1 MSQMVATVKSIE
13 NLEQLNIVEFEFNA
27 HVLKMMSLDLNSNI
41 SIGKKVL
48 LSVKPTNIA
57 LAKDLAGE
65 ISFSNQIVAT
75 IQTLTHGKLLSS
87 VGLTIDN
94 IVFESIITLNSA
106 KRMNLRI
113 NDKVIM
119 LIKASDLFIL
129 DVFDD

>member
-65 ISFSNQIVAT
+65 ISFSNQIAAT

-87 VGLTIDN
+87 VGLIIDN
-94 IVFESIITLNSA
+94 IVFESIITLSSA
-106 KRMNLRI
+106 KRMNLCI
-113 NDKVIM
+113 NDEVIM

>member
-65 ISFSNQIVAT
+65 ISFSNQIAAT

-87 VGLTIDN
+87 VGLIIDN
-94 IVFESIITLNSA
+94 IVFESIITLSSA

-113 NDKVIM
+113 NDEVIM

>member
-87 VGLTIDN
+87 VGLTINN
-94 IVFESIITLNSA
+94 IVFESIITLSSA
-106 KRMNLRI
+106 KRMNLCI
-113 NDKVIM
+113 NDEVIM

>member
-13 NLEQLNIVEFEFNA
+13 NLEQLNIVEFEFQGQ
-27 HVLKMMSLDLNSNI
+27 VLKMMSLDLNT
-41 SIGKKVL
+41 SIRVGKEVV

-65 ISFSNQIVAT
+65 ISFSNQMVAT

-87 VGLTIDN
+87 VGLAIND
-94 IVFESIITLNSA
+94 IVFESIITLSSA
-106 KRMNLRI
+106 KRMNLNI
-113 NDKVIM
+113 NDEVVM

>member
-87 VGLTIDN
+87 VGLIVDN
-94 IVFESIITLNSA
+94 IVFESIITLSSA

-113 NDKVIM
+113 NDEVIM

>member
-65 ISFSNQIVAT
+65 ISFSNQIAAT

-87 VGLTIDN
+87 VGLIIDN

-113 NDKVIM
+113 NDEVIM

>member
-13 NLEQLNIVEFEFNA
+13 NLEQLNIVEFELNA

-65 ISFSNQIVAT
+65 ISFSNQMEAT

-87 VGLTIDN
+87 VGLTIND
-94 IVFESIITLNSA
+94 IVFESIITLSSA

-113 NDKVIM
+113 NDKVVM

>member
-87 VGLTIDN
+87 VGLIIDN

-113 NDKVIM
+113 NDEVIM

>member
-41 SIGKKVL
+41 RIGKKVL

-65 ISFSNQIVAT
+65 ISFSNQMEAT

-87 VGLTIDN
+87 VGLTINN
-94 IVFESIITLNSA
+94 IVFESIITLSSA

>member
-87 VGLTIDN
+87 VGLIIDN
-94 IVFESIITLNSA
+94 IVFESIITLSSA
-106 KRMNLRI
+106 KRMNLCI
-113 NDKVIM
+113 NDEVIM

>member
-13 NLEQLNIVEFEFNA
+13 NLEQLNIVEFEFNS

-65 ISFSNQIVAT
+65 ISFSNQMEAT

-87 VGLTIDN
+87 VGLAIND
-94 IVFESIITLNSA
+94 IVFESIITLSSA

>member
-13 NLEQLNIVEFEFNA
+13 NLEQLNIVEFEFKG

-41 SIGKKVL
+41 RIGKKVL

-65 ISFSNQIVAT
+65 ISFSNQMEAT

-87 VGLTIDN
+87 VGLTINN
-94 IVFESIITLNSA
+94 IVFESIITLSSA

>member
-87 VGLTIDN
+87 VGLIIDN
-94 IVFESIITLNSA
+94 IVFESIITLSSA

-113 NDKVIM
+113 NDEVIM

>member
-13 NLEQLNIVEFEFNA
+13 NLEQLNIVEFEFQGQ
-27 HVLKMMSLDLNSNI
+27 VLKMMSLDLNTNI
-41 SIGKKVL
+41 RVGKKVV

-57 LAKDLAGE
+57 LAKQLAGE
-65 ISFSNQIVAT
+65 ISFSNQMVAT

-87 VGLTIDN
+87 VGLTIND
-94 IVFESIITLNSA
+94 IVFESIITLSSA

-113 NDKVIM
+113 NDEVIM

-129 DVFDD
+129 DVFND

>member
-27 HVLKMMSLDLNSNI
+27 HVLKMMSLDLNTNI
-41 SIGKKVL
+41 RVGKKVV

-65 ISFSNQIVAT
+65 ISFSNQMEAT

-87 VGLTIDN
+87 VGLAIND
-94 IVFESIITLNSA
+94 IVFESIITLSSA

>member
-41 SIGKKVL
+41 SIGKKVV

-57 LAKDLAGE
+57 LAKQLVGE
-65 ISFSNQIVAT
+65 ISFSNQMVAT

-87 VGLTIDN
+87 IGLTIN
-94 IVFESIITLNSA
+94 GIVFESIITLSSA
-106 KRMNLRI
+106 KRMNLHI
-113 NDKVIM
+113 NDEVIM

-129 DVFDD
+129 DVFND

>member
-57 LAKDLAGE
+57 LAKDLVGE

-87 VGLTIDN
+87 VGLIIDN
-94 IVFESIITLNSA
+94 IVFESIITLSSA

-113 NDKVIM
+113 NDEVIM

>member
-13 NLEQLNIVEFEFNA
+13 NLEQLNIVEFEFNS

-65 ISFSNQIVAT
+65 ISFSNQMEAT

-87 VGLTIDN
+87 VGLAIND
-94 IVFESIITLNSA
+94 IVFESIITLSSA

-113 NDKVIM
+113 NDKVVM

>member
-13 NLEQLNIVEFEFNA
+13 NLEQLNIVEFEFKGQM
-27 HVLKMMSLDLNSNI
+27 LKMMSLDLNSNI

-65 ISFSNQIVAT
+65 ISFSNQMVAT

-87 VGLTIDN
+87 VGLAIND
-94 IVFESIITLNSA
+94 IVFESIITLSSA

>member
-13 NLEQLNIVEFEFNA
+13 NLEQLNIVEFEFNS

-65 ISFSNQIVAT
+65 ISFSNQMVAT
-75 IQTLTHGKLLSS
+75 IQTLMHGKLLSS
-87 VGLTIDN
+87 IGLTIN
-94 IVFESIITLNSA
+94 GIVFESIITLSSA
-106 KRMNLRI
+106 KRMNLHI
-113 NDKVIM
+113 NDEVVM

-129 DVFDD
+129 DVFND

>member
-87 VGLTIDN
+87 VGLIIDN
-94 IVFESIITLNSA
+94 IVFESIITLSSA

-113 NDKVIM
+113 NDEVMM

>member
-27 HVLKMMSLDLNSNI
+27 HVLKMMSLDLNANI

-65 ISFSNQIVAT
+65 ISFSNQIAAT

-87 VGLTIDN
+87 VGLIIDN
-94 IVFESIITLNSA
+94 IVFESIITLSSA

-113 NDKVIM
+113 NDEVIM

>member
-13 NLEQLNIVEFEFNA
+13 NLEQLNIVEFEFNS

-65 ISFSNQIVAT
+65 ISFSNQMEAT

-87 VGLTIDN
+87 VGLTINN
-94 IVFESIITLNSA
+94 IVFESIITLSSA

>member
-1 MSQMVATVKSIE
+1 MVATVKSIE

-27 HVLKMMSLDLNSNI
+27 HVLKMMSLDLNTNI
-41 SIGKKVL
+41 RVGKKVV

-65 ISFSNQIVAT
+65 ISFSNQMEAT
-75 IQTLTHGKLLSS
+75 IQTLTHGKLFSS
-87 VGLTIDN
+87 VGLAIND
-94 IVFESIITLNSA
+94 IVFESIITLSSA

-129 DVFDD
+129 DVFDDWNS

>member
-41 SIGKKVL
+41 RIGKKVL

-65 ISFSNQIVAT
+65 ISFSNQMEAT

-87 VGLTIDN
+87 VGLTINN
-94 IVFESIITLNSA
+94 IVFESIITLSSA

-113 NDKVIM
+113 NDEVIM

>member
-27 HVLKMMSLDLNSNI
+27 HVLKMMSLDLNTNI
-41 SIGKKVL
+41 RVGKKVV

-57 LAKDLAGE
+57 LAKQLVGE
-65 ISFSNQIVAT
+65 ISFSNQMVAT

-87 VGLTIDN
+87 IGLTIN
-94 IVFESIITLNSA
+94 GIVFESIITLSSA
-106 KRMNLRI
+106 KRMNLHI
-113 NDKVIM
+113 NDEVIM

-129 DVFDD
+129 DVFND